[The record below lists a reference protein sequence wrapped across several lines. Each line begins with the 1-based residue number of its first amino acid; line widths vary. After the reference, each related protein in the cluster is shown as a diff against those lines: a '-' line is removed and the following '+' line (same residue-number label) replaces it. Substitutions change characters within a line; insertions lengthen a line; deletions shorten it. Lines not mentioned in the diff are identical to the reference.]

1 MSNHVHLIIKDDNE
15 VMAYLLKLTSVNRI
29 NDFRNSKE
37 PIKMLAVLK
46 IIDKGASMMQ
56 LSRITSI

>member
-15 VMAYLLKLTSVNRI
+15 VIAYLLKLTSVNRI
-29 NDFRNSKE
+29 NDFRNSEE